1 MCVVGLC
8 GHGSPAL
15 CHTLTNM
22 WRTHLLARD
31 QSYMPRQLISTRIF
45 RGFFSSSSTLKKPY
59 SKTLLQRRKFSSR
72 SFSRGR
78 SAPYER
84 AKRGS
89 FSKVEKMVFCK
100 HRAQGADLKVKGAF
114 GFSQDH

>member
-1 MCVVGLC
+1 M
-8 GHGSPAL
+8 
-15 CHTLTNM
+15 
-22 WRTHLLARD
+22 
-31 QSYMPRQLISTRIF
+31 
-45 RGFFSSSSTLKKPY
+45 SSALKKPY

-78 SAPYER
+78 SAPNGR

-100 HRAQGADLKVKGAF
+100 HRAQGANLKANGSHGTVTCTENQTRCEEPHGIGTRTNPGAPKQQRHH
-114 GFSQDH
+114 SKASA